1 MNKPD
6 GFFARHRNMLLATLL
21 LVTLAASSLANQE
34 RLAKE
39 ASTVVLPVVET
50 TAKPVSKLE
59 QFRTQRDETSLNDMA
74 ALQAL
79 VDQTSLDD
87 QTRAQAAAQLQSL
100 IDVRQKQL
108 ALEGALL
115 ESGIYPCVAV
125 VSQRNVTIV
134 TEKETLSNGETAL
147 LLTMARTHADADPSS
162 VRVITSE
169 K

>member
-1 MNKPD
+1 M
-6 GFFARHRNMLLATLL
+6 FSRFRLALFLILFAMLLA
-21 LVTLAASSLANQE
+21 SGC
-34 RLAKE
+34 
-39 ASTVVLPVVET
+39 LP
-50 TAKPVSKLE
+50 KQKLPLF
-59 QFRTQRDETSLNDMA
+59 QPRSDAYAWLNDMA